1 MWMFPILFPN
11 IDKYGLSY
19 QQTWLKR
26 YKFGGGQLVRSVLGK
41 YPRTL
46 NEYLTLFQVQ
56 SSKESDIKLY
66 TWHYSETDIA

>member
-1 MWMFPILFPN
+1 MFPMLFPN
-11 IDKYGLSY
+11 IDKYG
-19 QQTWLKR
+19 R
-26 YKFGGGQLVRSVLGK
+26 FKFGGGQLVRSVLGK

-66 TWHYSETDIA
+66 T